1 MNETKWTT
9 VDARKG
15 DYTGISLTPAQART
29 LDEIR
34 SRLPYFD
41 FYGRP
46 DDYEIKK
53 LELSQ
58 AEPDPEIIALR
69 ASLGMRTR
77 MPDVFVAII
86 TGMKNDDGTMAEIY
100 CRKRRFLKIGPRGGI
115 ESSPISRKGFRPVSL
130 FTLLNSEYWN

>member
-9 VDARKG
+9 VDARGG

-34 SRLPYFD
+34 SRLPEFD

-69 ASLGMRTR
+69 TRLGMRAER
-77 MPDVFVAII
+77 PSVFVDII
-86 TGMKNDDGTMAEIY
+86 TGMKNDAGTMAEIY
-100 CRKRRFLKIGPRGGI
+100 CRKRRFFKIGPRGGI
-115 ESSPISRKGFRPVSL
+115 ESSPISRKGFRPVSM
-130 FTLLNSEYWN
+130 FDLLNREHWH